1 MNASARP
8 WVVICLYCVSVL
20 ALIGA
25 FVLFMRM
32 QEDQS
37 ANSKLRSHGVVSR
50 ALVVEK
56 KEDSAVVEQRRGR
69 SRTIEYR
76 ILIVR
81 HVPLSTVKFAD
92 FPLKV
97 PEMALP
103 EAPPLTGNPMADSKF
118 GGVMFVPADLFEK
131 TRVGDRLTVVNTPWD
146 REEPVLVSEVNAY
159 QGGQYYPH
167 IAGLL
172 VLMLAS
178 GATGF
183 ALRKGRVRREAA

>member
-8 WVVICLYCVSVL
+8 WVVICLYCVSAL

-25 FVLFMRM
+25 FVFFMRM

-37 ANSKLRSHGVVSR
+37 ANSKLRSYGVVSR

-56 KEDSAVVEQRRGR
+56 KEDTTVVEQRRGR
-69 SRTIEYR
+69 SRTVEYK

-92 FPLKV
+92 FPSKT
-97 PEMALP
+97 PEAALP
-103 EAPPLTGNPMADSKF
+103 VAPPLTGNPMADSKF
-118 GGVMFVPADLFEK
+118 GGVMFVPAQVYEK

-146 REEPVLVSEVNAY
+146 REEPVLVSEVNAFK
-159 QGGQYYPH
+159 GGEYYPH

-172 VLMLAS
+172 VLVVVS
-178 GATGF
+178 GAAGL
-183 ALRKGRVRREAA
+183 ALRRRTAGKDAA